1 MKQDF
6 QTKLDAFLEEYY
18 RINQNSGCLRITSRD
33 EVIFR
38 KFMGYADREAKT
50 PFTEHS
56 VFSLYS
62 LSKPFCAIGL
72 MKLKDKGLVRL
83 DDHPGVY
90 LPEAAHFHQDV
101 TLRHLLTHTSGIPDF
116 NQNTDFQTKYA
127 GETSQQLR
135 WQLGLLAD
143 YGMLFQPGTQGHYTN
158 TNFIISALIAEAVSG
173 MNYADYMK
181 AEVFQPLGMHSTRI
195 DSKHLVLPDR
205 VKGYNQ
211 VDGQIVCVERVTE
224 RVLGGADV
232 ISTVDDIYCLNKA
245 IKHKLLLS
253 DQSWNDIL
261 CPSPVNSMGLGCTI
275 SQWHGKKRITHNGG
289 WDGYRT
295 LHVQLPEDDFDI
307 ILLTNSSWGDARYDI
322 SEAIYTAY
330 YGTENG
336 HSDAISMDAGYL

>member
-1 MKQDF
+1 
-6 QTKLDAFLEEYY
+6 
-18 RINQNSGCLRITSRD
+18 
-33 EVIFR
+33 
-38 KFMGYADREAKT
+38 
-50 PFTEHS
+50 
-56 VFSLYS
+56 
-62 LSKPFCAIGL
+62 
-72 MKLKDKGLVRL
+72 
-83 DDHPGVY
+83 
-90 LPEAAHFHQDV
+90 
-101 TLRHLLTHTSGIPDF
+101 
-116 NQNTDFQTKYA
+116 
-127 GETSQQLR
+127 
-135 WQLGLLAD
+135 
-143 YGMLFQPGTQGHYTN
+143 
-158 TNFIISALIAEAVSG
+158 
-173 MNYADYMK
+173 MK